1 MRQLGRIATIFIILL
16 SGTSCSMFSA
26 GGSEGVVEK
35 SLSPVAVSEASVETM
50 GLANAR
56 EVSPEALDGR
66 LSDNYNG
73 EVASLLD
80 IRVVQFAYDSSEIL
94 EKYIPVIE
102 AHAGYLS
109 ENSTTRV
116 VLEGHTDERG
126 SREYNLALGERRAQS
141 LQRRLSLLGVPES
154 QVSVVTYGEERP
166 IELMHD
172 EAAYAVNRRVEL
184 VYR

>member
-1 MRQLGRIATIFIILL
+1 MRQLGRTAAIFIILA
-16 SGTSCSMFSA
+16 SGTSCGMFS
-26 GGSEGVVEK
+26 GGESEEVVERT
-35 SLSPVAVSEASVETM
+35 LSPVSVSEASVETM
-50 GLANAR
+50 GLASSR
-56 EVSPEALDGR
+56 LVSPEALDGR
-66 LSDNYNG
+66 LADNYSTD
-73 EVASLLD
+73 VAFLLD
-80 IRVVQFAYDSSEIL
+80 IRVFNFAYDSSEISDAHIATL
-94 EKYIPVIE
+94 E
-102 AHAGYLS
+102 AHAGYLTK
-109 ENSTTRV
+109 NSNTRV

-154 QVSVVTYGEERP
+154 QMSVVTYGEERP

>member
-1 MRQLGRIATIFIILL
+1 M
-16 SGTSCSMFSA
+16 
-26 GGSEGVVEK
+26 
-35 SLSPVAVSEASVETM
+35 
-50 GLANAR
+50 
-56 EVSPEALDGR
+56 
-66 LSDNYNG
+66 
-73 EVASLLD
+73 LD

-94 EKYIPVIE
+94 EKYIAVIE
-102 AHAGYLS
+102 VHAGYLTK
-109 ENSTTRV
+109 NSNTRV

>member
-1 MRQLGRIATIFIILL
+1 MRQLGRIATIFIILV
-16 SGTSCSMFSA
+16 SGTSCGMFS
-26 GGSEGVVEK
+26 GERSEGVVEK

-50 GLANAR
+50 GLASAR
-56 EVSPEALDGR
+56 QVSPEALDGR
-66 LSDNYNG
+66 LSDSYNG